1 MPTFNE
7 RFGENLVW
15 LRKQRGISQKQLAEL
30 LETSP
35 TNVNYWEK
43 GKTKPKLQM
52 INKISTVLNVPLSS
66 LMDVDFDK
74 YEVFI
79 QYLKSIDI
87 SVTADIESS
96 VSYQDEHDKE
106 GKFVGTSQIVEPKPG
121 ATPNYTI
128 TCNHEEVALS
138 EAEFQQF
145 QETIKKAVEFE
156 LFQRKQK

>member
-7 RFGENLVW
+7 RFGENLVY

-30 LETSP
+30 LGTSP

-66 LMDVDFDK
+66 LMDVEFDK

-79 QYLKSIDI
+79 QY
-87 SVTADIESS
+87 
-96 VSYQDEHDKE
+96 EHDNK
-106 GKFVGTSQIVEPKPG
+106 GNFVGISQVVEPKSG
-121 ATPNYTI
+121 VLPNYTI
-128 TCNHEEVALS
+128 VCNQEKVDLS
-138 EAEFQQF
+138 ESEFQQF
-145 QETIKKAVEFE
+145 QEAIKKAVEFE
-156 LFQRKQK
+156 LYQRKK

>member
-7 RFGENLVW
+7 RFGENLVY

-30 LETSP
+30 LGTSP

-66 LMDVDFDK
+66 LMDVEFDK

-79 QYLKSIDI
+79 QYLKSIDV

-96 VSYQDEHDKE
+96 IHYQDEHDNK
-106 GKFVGTSQIVEPKPG
+106 GNFVGISQVVEPKSG
-121 ATPNYTI
+121 VLPNYTI
-128 TCNHEEVALS
+128 VCNQEKVDLS
-138 EAEFQQF
+138 ESEFQQF
-145 QETIKKAVEFE
+145 QEAIKKAVEFE
-156 LFQRKQK
+156 LYQRKK